1 MRPVIANKMGG
12 FSGPAIKPV
21 AVRMVYQVRR
31 AVNVPIIG
39 LGGIMTGEDAA
50 EFILAGADAI
60 SVGTAA
66 LVNPTAP
73 VDIKRELVEY
83 MERYGFKNLAEL
95 RGALNE

>member
-1 MRPVIANKMGG
+1 
-12 FSGPAIKPV
+12 
-21 AVRMVYQVRR
+21 MVYQVRR

-60 SVGTAA
+60 SGIVA

-83 MERYGFKNLAEL
+83 MECYGFKNLAGEV

>member
-1 MRPVIANKMGG
+1 
-12 FSGPAIKPV
+12 
-21 AVRMVYQVRR
+21 MVYQVRR

-73 VDIKRELVEY
+73 VDIKRELIAY

-95 RGALNE
+95 RSAFNE